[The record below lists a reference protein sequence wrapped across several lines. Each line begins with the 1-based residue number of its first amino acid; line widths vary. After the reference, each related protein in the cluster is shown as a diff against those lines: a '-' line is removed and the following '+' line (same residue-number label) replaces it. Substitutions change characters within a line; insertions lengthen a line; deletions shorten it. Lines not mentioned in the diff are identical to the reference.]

1 MLCKSYQNKNF
12 YIGLI
17 IIGFL
22 SIIFGV
28 VFEQYIPENAHNLSM
43 TAGMLSGIG
52 AAFTAVGVIR
62 LIKFRKSSPEK
73 LKAEEIELRD
83 ERNIQILRA
92 TYSVVAGASILI
104 FAILAFVFLL
114 LDYMVPAW
122 ITISGIYVEV
132 IIFFIAYKII
142 SSKM

>member
-1 MLCKSYQNKNF
+1 MLCKSYQNKKF

-28 VFEQYIPENAHNLSM
+28 IFDQFIPENAHNLSM

-52 AAFTAVGVIR
+52 GAFIAIGVIR
-62 LIKFRKSSPEK
+62 LIKFKKSSPEK
-73 LKAEEIELRD
+73 LKAQEIEFRD

-92 TYSVVAGASILI
+92 TYSVVAAASILI
-104 FAILAFVFLL
+104 FATLAFVFLL
-114 LDYMVPAW
+114 LNYMVPAW
-122 ITISGIYVEV
+122 ITISCIYVEV
-132 IIFFIAYKII
+132 VIFFIAYKII

>member
-92 TYSVVAGASILI
+92 TYSVVAAASILI

>member
-17 IIGFL
+17 VIGFL

>member
-17 IIGFL
+17 IIGLL
-22 SIIFGV
+22 SITFGA
-28 VFEQYIPENAHNLSM
+28 VFQQYIPENAHNLSM

-52 AAFTAVGVIR
+52 AAFIAVGVIR
-62 LIKFRKSSPEK
+62 LIKFKRSSPEK
-73 LKAEEIELRD
+73 LKAEEIELKD

-92 TYSVVAGASILI
+92 TYSVVAAASILI

-122 ITISGIYVEV
+122 IAISGIYVEV
-132 IIFFIAYKII
+132 VIFFIAYKII

>member
-1 MLCKSYQNKNF
+1 MLCKSNHSKNL

-17 IIGFL
+17 MIGII

-28 VFEQYIPENAHNLSM
+28 VFEQLVPEDAHNLNM
-43 TAGMLSGIG
+43 TAGMISGIG
-52 AAFTAVGVIR
+52 GAFMAIGIIR
-62 LIKFRKSSPEK
+62 YIKLKKSTPEK
-73 LKAEEIELRD
+73 LKADEIELKD

-92 TYSVVAGASILI
+92 TYSVVAAASICL
-104 FAILAFVFLL
+104 FAIMAFVFLL

-122 ITISGIYVEV
+122 IAISGIYIDG

-142 SSKM
+142 STKM